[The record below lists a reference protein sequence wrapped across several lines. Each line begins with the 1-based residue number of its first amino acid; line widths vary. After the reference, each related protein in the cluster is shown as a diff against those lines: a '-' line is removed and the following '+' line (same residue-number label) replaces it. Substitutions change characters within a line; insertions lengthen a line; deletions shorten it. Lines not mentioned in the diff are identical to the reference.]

1 MYTAELYIITD
12 LTLLLSCPGVCVSV
26 CHLPN
31 TMTTLVDVFVNITL
45 STQPHGFFSSH
56 YG

>member
-1 MYTAELYIITD
+1 VYTAELYIITD